1 MCLGIPMQVKQIDGY
16 QAVCEA
22 RGVERKA
29 SLLMMLDQNLQIGDY
44 VMISVGNIIAKID
57 AEEANKAWALYD
69 EMFLRIDETSAE

>member
-69 EMFLRIDETSAE
+69 EMFSRIDQTSAE